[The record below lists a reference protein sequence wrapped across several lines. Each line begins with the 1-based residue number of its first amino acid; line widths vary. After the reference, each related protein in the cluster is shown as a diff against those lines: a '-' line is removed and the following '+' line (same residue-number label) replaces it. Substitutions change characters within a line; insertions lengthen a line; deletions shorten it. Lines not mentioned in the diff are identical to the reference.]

1 MKIKFEPGVASG
13 EVKAPPSKSYAHRYL
28 IASALAN
35 GVSSVVGVINSKDM
49 EATLNCISALGVSFN
64 YESNT
69 VGVIG
74 GIEKN
79 PRERKFNCNE
89 SGSTLRFF
97 IPIALAFGGKNE
109 FYGAERLMSRGVSV
123 YEDICSKQSISVK
136 KENDRIIFDG
146 PFYILKGVFHW
157 LKN

>member
-1 MKIKFEPGVASG
+1 MKIKFEPSVASG
-13 EVKAPPSKSYAHRYL
+13 EIIAPPSKSYAHRYL

-35 GVSSVVGVINSKDM
+35 GVSSVFGVINSKDM

-64 YESNT
+64 YANNT
-69 VGVIG
+69 AEVIG

-79 PRERKFNCNE
+79 LDVRKLYCNE

-123 YEDICSKQSISVK
+123 YEDICAKQSISVN
-136 KENDRIIFDG
+136 KENDVDSNIIKF
-146 PFYILKGVFHW
+146 K
-157 LKN
+157 